1 MMYNLDEICLIPSM
15 ISEIE
20 SRSECSTRYQ
30 KDSKLPLFVSP
41 MSTLI
46 DVKNIDEF
54 NEHGFNTIL
63 PRTVPFEVRLD
74 FLTKGYWVAVG
85 LKEAEV
91 LYRMF
96 STSVI
101 QDGELQYTPHI
112 CIDQANGH
120 MKKLLEICK
129 SLKDLLKNNIQIMT
143 GNIANENVYKHY
155 AEAGIDYIRIGIG
168 SGNVCST
175 TLLTGIFYPMASLIQ
190 NCNNMKQYISYEYHK
205 ERQMLEVEDTPYIK
219 DPIKDKQLKY
229 RSIPKIVA
237 DGGFENISQ
246 IIKALALGAD
256 YCMLGRIVAGFKEA
270 CGNYYEDEF
279 GVMYR
284 TYYGMSTH
292 IAQELIH
299 DASSSD
305 DELQIKQ
312 SEGVIKPVKID
323 SDINDWVWSFENSLK
338 STMSY
343 TNKLHLEDFI
353 NDVISY
359 EIMNPTN
366 IQNKRLDAHVK

>member
-155 AEAGIDYIRIGIG
+155 AEAGIDYIRVGIG
-168 SGNVCST
+168 SGNV
-175 TLLTGIFYPMASLIQ
+175 
-190 NCNNMKQYISYEYHK
+190 
-205 ERQMLEVEDTPYIK
+205 
-219 DPIKDKQLKY
+219 
-229 RSIPKIVA
+229 
-237 DGGFENISQ
+237 
-246 IIKALALGAD
+246 
-256 YCMLGRIVAGFKEA
+256 
-270 CGNYYEDEF
+270 
-279 GVMYR
+279 
-284 TYYGMSTH
+284 
-292 IAQELIH
+292 
-299 DASSSD
+299 
-305 DELQIKQ
+305 
-312 SEGVIKPVKID
+312 
-323 SDINDWVWSFENSLK
+323 
-338 STMSY
+338 
-343 TNKLHLEDFI
+343 
-353 NDVISY
+353 
-359 EIMNPTN
+359 
-366 IQNKRLDAHVK
+366 